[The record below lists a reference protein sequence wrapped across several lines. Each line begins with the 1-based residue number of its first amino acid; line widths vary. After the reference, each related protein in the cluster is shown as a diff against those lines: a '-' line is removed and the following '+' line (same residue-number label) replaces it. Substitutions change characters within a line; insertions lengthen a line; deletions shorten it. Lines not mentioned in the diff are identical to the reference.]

1 MDYRIGIGAGRRHRS
16 SMTTTFARVRTSW
29 IGFGAAVLV
38 LVLDV
43 LTKGW
48 AVSALSDGRDIHII
62 WTLHFAL
69 THNEGMAFSTGTNVG
84 PFIGM
89 LAIVVIA
96 ILLLAMRKQGNV
108 VSVIATGCI
117 IGGALGNVV
126 DRVFRGS
133 GFMGGAVVD
142 FIDLRWWPVFNIA
155 DIGIVCGAI
164 AVAYSMIV
172 SQPEV
177 LEGTE

>member
-1 MDYRIGIGAGRRHRS
+1 
-16 SMTTTFARVRTSW
+16 MTTTFARVRTSW
-29 IGFGAAVLV
+29 IGCGAAVLV

-96 ILLLAMRKQGNV
+96 ILLLTMRKQGNV
-108 VSVIATGCI
+108 MSVIATGCI

-142 FIDLRWWPVFNIA
+142 FIDLRWWPVFNVA
-155 DIGIVCGAI
+155 DIGIVCGAL

>member
-1 MDYRIGIGAGRRHRS
+1 
-16 SMTTTFARVRTSW
+16 MTSALARVRTSR
-29 IGFGAAVLV
+29 IGLGAALVVLI
-38 LVLDV
+38 LDI

-48 AVSALSDGRDIHII
+48 AMSALSDGRDIHIF

-96 ILLLAMRKQGNV
+96 ILIVTMRKQSSG
-108 VSVIATGCI
+108 VSLVATGCI
-117 IGGALGNVV
+117 IGGAIGNVL

-142 FIDLRWWPVFNIA
+142 FIDLRWWPVFNVA

-172 SQPEV
+172 SQPEEI
-177 LEGTE
+177 EGTQ

>member
-1 MDYRIGIGAGRRHRS
+1 
-16 SMTTTFARVRTSW
+16 MTTAFARVRTSW
-29 IGFGAAVLV
+29 IGCGAAVSV

-48 AVSALSDGRDIHII
+48 AVSALSDGRDIHVI

-96 ILLLAMRKQGNV
+96 ILLLTMRKQGNV

-142 FIDLRWWPVFNIA
+142 FIDLRWWPVFNVA
-155 DIGIVCGAI
+155 DICIVCGAI
-164 AVAYSMIV
+164 AVAVGMMV

>member
-1 MDYRIGIGAGRRHRS
+1 
-16 SMTTTFARVRTSW
+16 MTTAFARVRTSW
-29 IGFGAAVLV
+29 IGCGAAVSV

-48 AVSALSDGRDIHII
+48 AVSALSDGRDIHVI

-96 ILLLAMRKQGNV
+96 ILLLTMRKQGNV

-142 FIDLRWWPVFNIA
+142 FIDLRWWPVFNVA

-164 AVAYSMIV
+164 AVAVGMMV

>member
-1 MDYRIGIGAGRRHRS
+1 
-16 SMTTTFARVRTSW
+16 MTTTFARVRTSW

>member
-1 MDYRIGIGAGRRHRS
+1 
-16 SMTTTFARVRTSW
+16 MTSALARVRTSR
-29 IGFGAAVLV
+29 IGLGAALVVLI
-38 LVLDV
+38 LD
-43 LTKGW
+43 LFTKGW
-48 AVSALSDGRDIHII
+48 AMSALSDGRDIHIF

-96 ILLLAMRKQGNV
+96 ILIFTLRKQS
-108 VSVIATGCI
+108 SVISLVATGCI
-117 IGGALGNVV
+117 IGGAIGNVL

-133 GFMGGAVVD
+133 GFMDGAVVD
-142 FIDLRWWPVFNIA
+142 FIDFRWWPVFNVA

-172 SQPEV
+172 SQPEEI
-177 LEGTE
+177 EGTQ

>member
-1 MDYRIGIGAGRRHRS
+1 
-16 SMTTTFARVRTSW
+16 MTSAFARVRTSR
-29 IGFGAAVLV
+29 IGIVAAVAV
-38 LVLDV
+38 LILDI

-48 AVSALSDGRDIHII
+48 AVSALSDGRDIHIF

-69 THNEGMAFSTGTNVG
+69 THNEGMAFSTGTNIG

-96 ILLLAMRKQGNV
+96 VLIFTMRKQSSV
-108 VSVIATGCI
+108 VSLVATGCI
-117 IGGALGNVV
+117 IGGAIGNVL

-142 FIDLRWWPVFNIA
+142 FIDFRWWPVFNVA

-177 LEGTE
+177 MEGTE

>member
-1 MDYRIGIGAGRRHRS
+1 
-16 SMTTTFARVRTSW
+16 MTSALARVRTSR
-29 IGFGAAVLV
+29 IGLGAALVVLI
-38 LVLDV
+38 LDI

-48 AVSALSDGRDIHII
+48 AMSALSDGRDIHIF
-62 WTLHFAL
+62 WTMHFAL

-96 ILLLAMRKQGNV
+96 ILIFTLRKQS
-108 VSVIATGCI
+108 SVISLVATGCI
-117 IGGALGNVV
+117 IGGAIGNVL

-133 GFMGGAVVD
+133 GFMDGAVVD
-142 FIDLRWWPVFNIA
+142 FIDFRWWPVFNVA

-172 SQPEV
+172 SQPEEI
-177 LEGTE
+177 EGTQ

>member
-1 MDYRIGIGAGRRHRS
+1 
-16 SMTTTFARVRTSW
+16 MTSAFARVRTSW
-29 IGFGAAVLV
+29 IGAGAAVAV

-48 AVSALSDGRDIHII
+48 AVSALSDGRDIHIF

-69 THNEGMAFSTGTNVG
+69 THNEGMAFSTGTNIG

-96 ILLLAMRKQGNV
+96 ILVATMRKQSNTMSLV
-108 VSVIATGCI
+108 ATGCI
-117 IGGALGNVV
+117 VGGATGNVL
-126 DRVFRGS
+126 DRVFRGT
-133 GFMGGAVVD
+133 GFMNGAVVD
-142 FIDLRWWPVFNIA
+142 FIDLRWWPVFNVA

-164 AVAYSMIV
+164 AVAFSMIV
-172 SQPEV
+172 THPEEI
-177 LEGTE
+177 EGTQ

>member
-1 MDYRIGIGAGRRHRS
+1 
-16 SMTTTFARVRTSW
+16 MTSALARVRTSR
-29 IGFGAAVLV
+29 IGLGAALVVLI
-38 LVLDV
+38 LDI

-48 AVSALSDGRDIHII
+48 AMSALSDGRDIHIF

-96 ILLLAMRKQGNV
+96 ILIFTLRKQS
-108 VSVIATGCI
+108 SVISLVATGCI
-117 IGGALGNVV
+117 IGGAIGNVL

-133 GFMGGAVVD
+133 GFMDGAVVD
-142 FIDLRWWPVFNIA
+142 FIDVRWWPVFNVA

-172 SQPEV
+172 SQPEEI
-177 LEGTE
+177 EGTQ

>member
-1 MDYRIGIGAGRRHRS
+1 
-16 SMTTTFARVRTSW
+16 MTSAFARVRTSR
-29 IGFGAAVLV
+29 IGLGAALVVLI
-38 LVLDV
+38 LDI

-48 AVSALSDGRDIHII
+48 AMSALSDGRDIHIF

-96 ILLLAMRKQGNV
+96 ILIFTLRKQS
-108 VSVIATGCI
+108 SVISLVATGCI
-117 IGGALGNVV
+117 IGGAIGNVL

-142 FIDLRWWPVFNIA
+142 FIDLRWWPVFNVA

-172 SQPEV
+172 SKPEV
-177 LEGTE
+177 VEGTE

>member
-1 MDYRIGIGAGRRHRS
+1 
-16 SMTTTFARVRTSW
+16 MTSALARVRTSR
-29 IGFGAAVLV
+29 IGVGAALVVLI
-38 LVLDV
+38 LDI

-48 AVSALSDGRDIHII
+48 AMSALSDGRDIHIF

-96 ILLLAMRKQGNV
+96 ILIFTLRKQS
-108 VSVIATGCI
+108 SVISLVATGCI
-117 IGGALGNVV
+117 IGGAIGNVL

-133 GFMGGAVVD
+133 GFMDGAVVD
-142 FIDLRWWPVFNIA
+142 FIDFRWWPVFNVA

-172 SQPEV
+172 SQPEEI
-177 LEGTE
+177 EGTQ

>member
-1 MDYRIGIGAGRRHRS
+1 
-16 SMTTTFARVRTSW
+16 MTSALARVRTSR
-29 IGFGAAVLV
+29 IGLGAALVVLI
-38 LVLDV
+38 LDI

-48 AVSALSDGRDIHII
+48 AMSALSDGRDIHIF

-96 ILLLAMRKQGNV
+96 ILIFALRKQS
-108 VSVIATGCI
+108 SVISLVATGCI
-117 IGGALGNVV
+117 IGGAIGNVL

-133 GFMGGAVVD
+133 GFMDGAVVD
-142 FIDLRWWPVFNIA
+142 FIDFRWWPVFNVA

-172 SQPEV
+172 SQPEEI
-177 LEGTE
+177 EGTQ

>member
-1 MDYRIGIGAGRRHRS
+1 
-16 SMTTTFARVRTSW
+16 MTSALARVRTSR
-29 IGFGAAVLV
+29 IGLGAALVVLI
-38 LVLDV
+38 LDI

-48 AVSALSDGRDIHII
+48 AMSALSDGRDIHIF

-96 ILLLAMRKQGNV
+96 ILIFTLRKQ
-108 VSVIATGCI
+108 SSLISLIATGCI
-117 IGGALGNVV
+117 IGGATGNVL

-133 GFMGGAVVD
+133 GFMDGAVVD
-142 FIDLRWWPVFNIA
+142 FIDFRWWPVFNVA

-172 SQPEV
+172 SQPEEI
-177 LEGTE
+177 EGTQ

>member
-1 MDYRIGIGAGRRHRS
+1 
-16 SMTTTFARVRTSW
+16 MTTTFARVRTSW

-38 LVLDV
+38 FVLDV

-142 FIDLRWWPVFNIA
+142 FIDLRWWPVFNVA

-164 AVAYSMIV
+164 AVA
-172 SQPEV
+172 
-177 LEGTE
+177 

>member
-1 MDYRIGIGAGRRHRS
+1 
-16 SMTTTFARVRTSW
+16 MTSAFARVRTSW
-29 IGFGAAVLV
+29 IGAGAAVAVLV
-38 LVLDV
+38 LDI

-48 AVSALSDGRDIHII
+48 AVSELSDGRDIHIF

-69 THNEGMAFSTGTNVG
+69 THNEGMAFSTGTNIG

-96 ILLLAMRKQGNV
+96 ILVATMRKQSNTMSLV
-108 VSVIATGCI
+108 ATGCI
-117 IGGALGNVV
+117 VGGATGNVL
-126 DRVFRGS
+126 DRVFRGT
-133 GFMGGAVVD
+133 GFMDGAVVD
-142 FIDLRWWPVFNIA
+142 FIDLRWWPVFNVA

-172 SQPEV
+172 SQPEEI
-177 LEGTE
+177 EGTQ

>member
-1 MDYRIGIGAGRRHRS
+1 
-16 SMTTTFARVRTSW
+16 MTSALARVRTSR
-29 IGFGAAVLV
+29 IGLGAALVVLI
-38 LVLDV
+38 LDI

-48 AVSALSDGRDIHII
+48 AMSALSDGRDIHIF

-84 PFIGM
+84 PLIGM

-96 ILLLAMRKQGNV
+96 ILIFTLRKQ
-108 VSVIATGCI
+108 SRLISLIATGCI
-117 IGGALGNVV
+117 IGGAIGNVL

-133 GFMGGAVVD
+133 GFMDGAVVD
-142 FIDLRWWPVFNIA
+142 FIDFRWWPVFNVA
-155 DIGIVCGAI
+155 DICIVCGAI

-172 SQPEV
+172 SQPEEI
-177 LEGTE
+177 EGTQ

>member
-1 MDYRIGIGAGRRHRS
+1 
-16 SMTTTFARVRTSW
+16 MTSALARVRTSR
-29 IGFGAAVLV
+29 IGLGAALVVLI
-38 LVLDV
+38 LDI

-48 AVSALSDGRDIHII
+48 AMSALSDGRDIHIF

-84 PFIGM
+84 PLIGM

-96 ILLLAMRKQGNV
+96 ILIFTMRKQSSV
-108 VSVIATGCI
+108 VSLVATGCI
-117 IGGALGNVV
+117 IGGAIGNVL

-142 FIDLRWWPVFNIA
+142 FIDFRWWPVFNVA

-172 SQPEV
+172 SQSEEI
-177 LEGTE
+177 EGTQ

>member
-1 MDYRIGIGAGRRHRS
+1 
-16 SMTTTFARVRTSW
+16 MTSALARVRTSR
-29 IGFGAAVLV
+29 IGLGAALVVLI
-38 LVLDV
+38 LDI

-48 AVSALSDGRDIHII
+48 AMSALSDGRDIHIF

-96 ILLLAMRKQGNV
+96 ILIFTLRKQS
-108 VSVIATGCI
+108 SVISLVATGCI
-117 IGGALGNVV
+117 IGGAIGNVL

-133 GFMGGAVVD
+133 GFMDGAVVD
-142 FIDLRWWPVFNIA
+142 FIDFRWWPVFNVA

-172 SQPEV
+172 SQPEEI
-177 LEGTE
+177 EGTQ

>member
-1 MDYRIGIGAGRRHRS
+1 
-16 SMTTTFARVRTSW
+16 MTSAFARVRTSW
-29 IGFGAAVLV
+29 IGIGAAVAI
-38 LVLDV
+38 LVLDI

-48 AVSALSDGRDIHII
+48 AVSALSDGRDIHIF

-69 THNEGMAFSTGTNVG
+69 THNEGMAFSTGTNIG

-96 ILLLAMRKQGNV
+96 ILLATMRKQSSAMSLV
-108 VSVIATGCI
+108 ATGCI
-117 IGGALGNVV
+117 IGGATGNVL
-126 DRVFRGS
+126 DRVFRGT
-133 GFMGGAVVD
+133 GFMNGAVVD
-142 FIDLRWWPVFNIA
+142 FIDLRWWPVFNVA

-172 SQPEV
+172 SQPEEI
-177 LEGTE
+177 EGTQ